1 MIDGL
6 LQERRLAGPTRP
18 AIARSAARQ
27 WQSIS
32 APVSRSSFSIL
43 SLRALRAPEPRPC
56 TAGYAASLAG
66 IVGFRLLWPSLQNSI
81 SRSVENTAQRWS
93 STMLK
98 KRLLTISLLLR
109 LMAIS
114 TAAHAGSTITDKSYW
129 PDEARQTAQ
138 SSSLSSQSN
147 FNSALADEGSA
158 SSLQLATND
167 GGSTRRYQGG
177 PKSP

>member
-1 MIDGL
+1 
-6 LQERRLAGPTRP
+6 
-18 AIARSAARQ
+18 
-27 WQSIS
+27 
-32 APVSRSSFSIL
+32 
-43 SLRALRAPEPRPC
+43 
-56 TAGYAASLAG
+56 
-66 IVGFRLLWPSLQNSI
+66 
-81 SRSVENTAQRWS
+81 
-93 STMLK
+93 MLK

-129 PDEARQTAQ
+129 PEARQTAQ

-158 SSLQLATND
+158 SSLQQATND
-167 GGSTRRYQGG
+167 GSSTRRYQGG